1 MLYIFSVA
9 LKVAATIFLAL
20 LPVVN
25 PIGTA
30 LILSGMTSGTDPA
43 VWKAM
48 SWKIAAYSFLVLIFS
63 TCWFADPAA
72 VRDHDP
78 GRAGFGRP
86 GAGSDG
92 LGDAERKFRGQ

>member
-1 MLYIFSVA
+1 MLPLLSIA

-25 PIGTA
+25 PVGTA

-48 SWKIAAYSFLVLIFS
+48 SRKIAAYRFS
-63 TCWFADPAA
+63 C
-72 VRDHDP
+72 
-78 GRAGFGRP
+78 
-86 GAGSDG
+86 
-92 LGDAERKFRGQ
+92 